1 MTPGDRGV
9 VGGAAACRLPEADG
23 VRADALPSFAV
34 HIGPRFIAVWVFSL
48 LGLRAREPGERLA
61 VSLRSQL
68 SMIAPL
74 LVRDN

>member
-1 MTPGDRGV
+1 MSRT
-9 VGGAAACRLPEADG
+9 LN
-23 VRADALPSFAV
+23 AV
-34 HIGPRFIAVWVFSL
+34 SSDNAAVWVFSL
-48 LGLRAREPGERLA
+48 LGLRIREPGERLA